1 MPASNPRPKT
11 YASAAERQAA
21 YKARYAVLEVRLD
34 PTTADT
40 ITKIA
45 QQLDVPRAELLVQLV
60 KHGLLN
66 RNWGRDGLR
75 SDLRSPTLMQ
85 GARVTPR
92 KRAE

>member
-1 MPASNPRPKT
+1 MATRNPRPKL

-40 ITKIA
+40 ITKVA
-45 QQLDVPRAELLVQLV
+45 QQLDVPRAELLSQLV

-66 RNWGRDGLR
+66 RNWAKDGLR
-75 SDLRSPTLMQ
+75 SDLRSPTEMQ
-85 GARVTPR
+85 GARVVPR